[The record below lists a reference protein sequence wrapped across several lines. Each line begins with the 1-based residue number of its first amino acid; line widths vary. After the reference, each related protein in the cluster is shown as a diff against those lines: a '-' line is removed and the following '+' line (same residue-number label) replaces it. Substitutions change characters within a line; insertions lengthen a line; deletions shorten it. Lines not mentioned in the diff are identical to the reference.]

1 MNAQCYRVI
10 FNKARGMLMVVSES
24 ARSQGKTSN
33 PSEGGSAISQVA
45 GGSQTSTQAS
55 ARSSY
60 QGGRL
65 ITLRSHL
72 LLALGLATIVT
83 SAHADATNIVAD
95 RNAVANQQAIILK
108 SSNGKAQVNIQTPSA
123 AGVSRNVFTQFD
135 VGNDGAILNNSRVN
149 AQTQLAGWVEG
160 NPYLARGEARVILN
174 EVNSSDPSRLSGFT
188 EIAGGRAELIIA
200 NPAGITCAG
209 CGFINAA
216 RTTLTTGNT
225 LMDQGRVTGFDISKG
240 NIRVDGD
247 GLDTNGSDYTQILAK
262 TTEINAAVY
271 AKNLDV
277 INGSNTVSYEANGAD
292 SIITPKSSTG
302 SNQVTGVALDVSALG
317 AMYAGKIRL
326 IGTQKGMG
334 VINAGSIIASSG
346 SLQLDNNGNLINSG
360 SLIANQ
366 SKVDITTKGN
376 SVDNSGT
383 IASSREDVDIV
394 SATLTNSGVISSRD
408 TLGLQQTD
416 SITNSGE
423 IAASSFVITASA
435 LSNSGK
441 LLQTGS
447 GQLAID
453 TSSLINSQGGIIGK
467 NLYANASNPSTV
479 APTTKPPTS
488 AANGSSVQGGSD
500 TEASTPNLA
509 PLPAITR
516 DGNISVSNFTNT
528 GSLYTNGKINIDA
541 LSAVNRSKSSLAA
554 ARITIAGNGQ
564 VTNADSRLQ
573 LDQIN
578 WQLATFDNSKGQI
591 TATKDINIRSADQIN
606 NSQGTIAAM
615 GDITLNAGNQLN
627 NTQGTIQSNANL
639 TTNSS
644 ELGNT
649 QGIITSKGN
658 LTIDANGNLINTK
671 GRTSSEGKLT
681 VKAKDITNDQGSFSA
696 QQLDIVANRLDNSG
710 QLYGQTDNKITLNND
725 LQNSG
730 LIGSQANTT
739 INANS
744 VTQTASGSLI
754 AGMQADG
761 SLLESGSTAL
771 TVTAKDKVVS
781 QGKQMATGDM
791 TISGSTV
798 SLYDSV
804 TQARNITMKA
814 TTGDISNQK
823 AMLVAKDTLTLDSAQ
838 GNLNN
843 QSGEISAQNL
853 DIIAKRLDNTDGKIT
868 QTGNQKF
875 MLSLAEGIDNTRG
888 RIASKASTVAI
899 TTSTL
904 DNSSGAIMQAAQA
917 NPSLSI
923 TANKV
928 INDKGQVLSLGDQTW
943 QVATNIDNQNGVIQ
957 AQRFDITA
965 SNLDNIDGRI
975 IAVASKENVATQTK
989 DSQLNVS
996 GTINN
1001 TSSTDQT
1008 DKGAI
1013 TSNTGSLIINA
1024 GNLQNNKAQI
1034 SSSQSL
1040 QVNSNSLINSGSLYA
1055 KDITIANQNKLSNS
1069 GSIAA
1074 LGDSIINTGSLTQ
1087 SSAGQ
1092 LIAGLSANGEL
1103 GGNAD
1108 LSVISRGQ
1116 QTNAGTNIATGGV
1129 SLTGSDLDLIGSR
1142 NQSRNLLLRATAG
1155 DINLN
1160 KANTIV
1166 ADLVTL
1172 NATGRLSNDSGVLQ
1186 AEQFDWQISELS
1198 NIAGTINQ
1206 TGNQAF
1212 TLVTKGDINN
1222 QSGYIGGKAE
1232 SLTINTQ
1239 GQLNNTQ
1246 GSIVHSADVNTIAN
1260 SGATI
1265 IADSLLNLQGK
1276 LISNGKMTATVNKDF
1291 DSTEGA
1297 VQAKSLQVAAGKLTN
1312 LNGQLVSQS
1321 GDLQLVATDI
1331 INQGEKAYIQ
1341 SGQNLTIESKQ
1352 LSNSD
1357 KATVMAQGTVTI
1369 TADHSLNNS
1378 SDAVI
1383 ASNESM
1389 GINGGT
1395 LKNDAQIASVNKDL
1409 TISATN
1415 VNNASLGRLQAA
1427 TDTTIDTK
1435 QSLNNQGLIATTKTL
1450 KVTTGGDLNNQ
1461 TGTLSAAAI
1470 DLLSQQ
1476 GINND
1481 SGLIIQSGTDEVLLV
1496 KSKGPLSN
1504 KNTKT
1509 PANSD
1514 KQFGIITN
1522 GDVAI
1527 TSGSLDNLSGLIAAN
1542 NLTIDS
1548 SGNVGNKQGQL
1559 QATKRLTIKATGNAV
1574 LDNQGGQIGANKV
1587 DLIIGDAGSGRINNN
1602 GVDTLIQAATDLT
1615 LTTGTLSNQSTKQSA
1630 NSEKS
1635 QGILAG
1641 NALAI
1646 NASTISNTGGQLL
1659 ANDKITIK
1667 ASNQLN
1673 NQSGTINSQDIAISD
1688 SNTAGRG
1695 LVVANSQGL
1704 INANKDLSI
1713 TARGYSNAGGT
1724 ISAVDQANINVYDSV
1739 YYGSSDTINAADLK
1753 LTTQGNFTN
1762 SGKLSAQNALTVSA
1776 NNIDNLKGAEI
1787 TSNGT
1792 TALNASA
1799 NIDNRGLIN
1808 GVNSYLD
1815 AVSTV
1820 NNYSNGR
1827 IYGDH
1832 VAIKATTLNNTPDV
1846 FTKTQVDNCKAG
1858 PGCLV
1863 EIYDAASKE
1872 QVWMSQTYLDE
1883 LAKLETS
1890 DPSKYQQIMANNNFK
1905 YYKVTSDSAPVIA
1918 ARRRLDIGV
1927 NTLNNNSN
1935 QARSGIFNEDFNGQ
1949 AQIISNGEM
1958 HIGGRLDSNHQAIGR
1973 ANTVTNKGASIES
1986 AGDMAISANTLNN
1999 VNADFRKTTEIVSE
2013 KHVNKWRFKND
2024 KQGRLF
2030 DPSELRGSSWDYY
2043 VKETGEELGED
2054 YNDYNYTETISKDR
2068 VVASDASRIISG
2080 SDMYL
2085 AGNTFTNEKS
2095 IILSGENK
2103 QIYGKELINENKE
2116 DLIGNEV
2123 SARDGSYQLLEVR
2136 SHALGSKK
2144 SRDKIGGPVK
2154 YSPAPIITDTYELLI
2169 LNQEINKEVIDYGV
2183 STPKVNEL
2191 KSIANALQALT
2202 QNSQT
2207 TDNKSGNTE
2216 VSNTELADAANLL
2229 DKFAKAENS
2238 QLTKSQKQQIQDLIA
2253 AQNKGKPINAT
2264 QVEDLIGNINT
2275 QINQFASEEIRTS
2288 GNKVTLPN
2296 GGLYGINPDSNAD
2309 YLVESDA
2316 AFANYKNWLSSNY
2329 MLDRL
2334 SLDPSITQ
2342 KRLGD
2347 GYYEQQYIRDQIM
2360 MLTGRYYLGNYGDQ
2374 DSQYQGLMNAGIT
2387 TAQALNLR
2395 PGVALS
2401 ADQVA
2406 QLTTDMIWLVQQE
2419 VTLADGTSQK
2429 VLVPKVYTRQA
2440 VGQIDGTGNLIAA
2453 NNINMQLTGDLS
2465 NQGNI
2470 VGHNTL
2476 KINAN
2481 NLTNENGGLIKGNF
2495 VQIGTKN
2502 DLNNLSATLSANSAM
2517 QLDIGGDLNN
2527 NSLTYSTEAVK
2538 GASNGTRTGITQIAS
2553 IYIGD
2558 GLKGQVD
2565 ASGNPLTT
2573 FAANVGG
2580 NTTFSAGRLDNQG
2593 GSSFIDTKGNVAL
2606 DAVKTSYQTN
2616 SIGDANN
2623 YIKEGE
2629 TRDVGSNLTGSSD
2642 IIVKA
2647 GNNVTGTATQISS
2660 NTGTVGIIA
2669 GNNITFS
2676 EGRNTQNLSTATKST
2691 DKGFLGKKITQE
2703 RFDSQSDNAITSNL
2717 EGNKVTIQAGNNISL
2732 TGTNAISDKGVS
2744 LTAGGNLDILA
2755 AQNTSSQSSS
2765 SQTKKSGL
2773 FGADGGMGFTIGKQQ
2788 NDDSNASTALTH
2800 TASNVGAIDGNVII
2814 TAGGNYQQTG
2824 SNLIAGMRDDSD
2836 KDFKD
2841 PNRGNTVVRAKSIN
2855 IDNAL
2860 DIYTNHSEQKSKQSG
2875 MTVSVSNSL
2884 VDSAKSINA
2893 LVDAGGNT
2901 DSVRMKGMAGVAGA
2915 LKVKALAKE
2924 ANSAGYYLLDGN
2936 LKGMGNTRSQATIGS
2951 QKSQSNS
2958 SSYTEQ
2964 NQASSIT
2971 TNNLALI
2978 ATGAGKDSNINVKGS
2993 NLDVTNNAL
3002 FQADNDFNVNA
3013 AAQNSQTR
3021 SNNKSSSTAI
3031 GGYAD
3036 SSGSGGIT
3044 ASASKAKGHANSDST
3059 TYANSHI
3066 NVGGTT
3072 TFDIGNNVNIKGGV
3086 INTDR
3091 AQGTIGGDVNIESL
3105 QDTAT
3110 YDSKQKNMG
3119 FSADLDLAKG
3129 TGSSLSVN
3137 GGKTNL
3143 NSDYK
3148 AVGEQSG
3155 IFANQAD
3162 IVAEGKGTF
3171 KGGVFVTSKAAQDN
3185 GNSSIVFKQGMTS
3198 TDLKN
3203 NASHEGDAISIG
3215 LSVGKTTGKPQATM
3229 NGLGYG
3235 TDGDSDSS
3243 ITKGGVSGYNDK
3255 EGIFT
3260 TDNREVLAGQL
3271 DNVFDATR
3279 VNEELAAQTQITKDF
3294 GKEAP
3299 KAVGDFANNRIKAII
3314 VDTTLSNAEKNAAIA
3329 KWDEGGIYRVAA
3341 HTALGALGTGSVEGA
3356 LTTGGVAAA
3365 APTLNDIQFKVTKA
3379 LIDKGMSADIANG
3392 TASGVISLTLLGVGS
3407 AAGLD
3412 TSSTVTATNVDANNR
3427 QLHPQE
3433 KELAK
3438 VLFEKAKKQGWK
3450 RADGKSYTLQEIE
3463 DALRWANSTKYNE
3476 KYNDDVTIIVGNNAK
3491 GAAIDKVM
3499 YDNGIGADFESR
3511 LWKNT
3516 ASTSKTTTFT
3526 QNFSNIKKP
3535 DTNLV
3540 NLIQNQTKSYG
3551 YSWTGG
3557 VVQPYKGKTAGPTS
3571 GKPKPRGN
3579 QAPIVTQKELDA
3591 RNQAVKNGADLRD
3604 GKSIQAVSDAT
3615 ANKYVTPTIQ
3625 AGFGAAE
3632 VAGGAVLSTTCATG
3646 ITCVAAGAVVANGL
3660 DNIATGATNFG
3671 GKPSQQVPSV
3681 ALDIAGV
3688 PRKNAAIVKV
3698 VADLG
3703 TGGILAVGAKPA
3715 LTVTKPKTL
3724 TVSETRNTR
3733 VENNFNVDNN
3743 ALDNSY
3749 PREEFWYKDDIYA
3762 PTVVRNPEVMNGL
3775 LRQNGIELKQGV
3787 TPQEVFE
3794 NVYQTPSFSRPDPS
3808 SYLSPSY
3815 IANWNSKWDDG
3826 AVRFATMESVKT
3838 RGTIGPPKAFVI
3850 PKSEYDNLIRQT
3862 GGDLAEVEVKLSL
3875 RKGYLTNGD
3884 IGIYHVKPQSTTN
3897 VRMPSGNEGGA
3908 NTQWL
3913 IGGKTANGYQEG
3925 ILDLT
3930 NGDIQFK
3937 KLN

>member
-1 MNAQCYRVI
+1 
-10 FNKARGMLMVVSES
+10 MVVSES
-24 ARSQGKTSN
+24 ARSQGKTGN
-33 PSEGGSAISQVA
+33 PANGGSKISQVA
-45 GGSQTSTQAS
+45 GASQTAAQTNST
-55 ARSSY
+55 Y
-60 QGGRL
+60 QGGQL
-65 ITLRSHL
+65 VALRSHV
-72 LLALGLATIVT
+72 LLALGLATIVASSVSISN
-83 SAHADATNIVAD
+83 SAYADATSIVAD
-95 RNAVANQQAIILK
+95 RNAAANQQATILK
-108 SSNGKAQVNIQTPSA
+108 SSNGTTQVNIQAPSA
-123 AGVSRNVFTQFD
+123 AGVSRNVFSQFD
-135 VGNDGAILNNSRVN
+135 VGTDGAIINNSRTN

-174 EVNSSDPSRLSGFT
+174 EVNSSDPSRLSGYT
-188 EIAGGRAELIIA
+188 EIAGGRAELVIA

-209 CGFINAA
+209 CGFINAS
-216 RTTLTTGNT
+216 RTTLTTGNA
-225 LMDQGRVTGFDISKG
+225 LMDQGKLTGFDVTGGKVRI
-240 NIRVDGD
+240 DGD
-247 GLDTNGSDYTQILAK
+247 GLDTSGSDYTQILAK
-262 TTEINAAVY
+262 SAQINGAVY

-277 INGSNTVSYEANGAD
+277 ITGNNQISYEADGTE
-292 SIITPKSSTG
+292 STITPKSSTG
-302 SNQVTGVALDVSALG
+302 SNQATGVALDVSALG

-326 IGTQKGMG
+326 IGTDKGMG
-334 VINAGSIIASSG
+334 VTNAGSIIASSG
-346 SLQLDNNGNLINSG
+346 GLQLDNDGNLINSG

-366 SKVDITTKGN
+366 GKVAVNVGSNTIN
-376 SVDNSGT
+376 NSGT
-383 IASSREDVDIV
+383 IASSRDAAALSSSSLD
-394 SATLTNSGVISSRD
+394 NSGVISSRD
-408 TLGLQQTD
+408 ILSLQQTGN
-416 SITNSGE
+416 ITNSGE
-423 IAASSFVITASA
+423 IATGSFDVKANA
-435 LSNSGK
+435 LNNSGK

-453 TSSLINSQGGIIGK
+453 TSALVNQQGGIIGQ

-488 AANGSSVQGGSD
+488 AANGSSVQGGND
-500 TEASTPNLA
+500 IEASTPNLA

-541 LSAVNRSKSSLAA
+541 LSAVNQGKSSLAVD
-554 ARITIAGNGQ
+554 RINIAGNGQ

-578 WQLATFDNSKGQI
+578 WQLANFDNNKGQI
-591 TATKDINIRSADQIN
+591 TATKDINIRSSDQIN

-627 NTQGTIQSNANL
+627 NTQGVIQSNGNL

-644 ELGNT
+644 ELDNT
-649 QGIITSKGN
+649 QGIISSKGN
-658 LTIDANGNLINTK
+658 LSIDANGNLINTK

-681 VKAKDITNDQGSFSA
+681 VKAKDVTNDQGSFSA
-696 QQLDIVANRLDNSG
+696 QQQLDIVANRLTNSG
-710 QLYGQTDNKITLNND
+710 QIYGQTGNQITLNND

-739 INANS
+739 INAS
-744 VTQTASGSLI
+744 TITQTASGSLV
-754 AGMQADG
+754 AGMQTDG
-761 SLLESGSTAL
+761 SLIEGGSAAL

-791 TISGSTV
+791 TISGSSV
-798 SLYDSV
+798 SLDDSV
-804 TQARNITMKA
+804 TQARNITMRA
-814 TTGDISNQK
+814 TGDISNQK
-823 AMLVAKDTLTLDSAQ
+823 ATIVAKENLTLDSAQ

-843 QSGEISAQNL
+843 QSSEISAQNL
-853 DIIAKRLDNTDGKIT
+853 DIIAKSLDNTDGKIA
-868 QTGNQKF
+868 QTGNQNL

-888 RIASKASTVAI
+888 RIASNASTVAI

-965 SNLDNIDGRI
+965 SDLDNIDGRI
-975 IAVASKENVATQTK
+975 LAVASKEKVSTQTK

-1001 TSSTDQT
+1001 TSSTEQT

-1024 GNLQNNKAQI
+1024 GNLQNDKAQI

-1074 LGDSIINTGSLTQ
+1074 LGDSTINTGSLNQ
-1087 SSAGQ
+1087 SKEGQ

-1103 GGNAD
+1103 GGNAN
-1108 LSVISRGQ
+1108 LTVTSRGQ

-1160 KANTIV
+1160 KANTSV
-1166 ADLVTL
+1166 ADLATL

-1186 AEQFDWQISELS
+1186 AGQFDWQISELS

-1246 GSIVHSADVNTIAN
+1246 GSIVHSANVNTSAN

-1265 IADSLLNLQGK
+1265 IVDSLLNLQGK

-1357 KATVMAQGTVTI
+1357 KATVMAQGTATI
-1369 TADHSLNNS
+1369 TADDSLNNS

-1409 TISATN
+1409 TISATT

-1504 KNTKT
+1504 KNTNT

-1514 KQFGIITN
+1514 KQLGIITN

-1527 TSGSLDNLSGLIAAN
+1527 TSGSLNNLSGLIAAN

-1559 QATKRLTIKATGNAV
+1559 QATKQLTIKATGNAV

-1587 DLIIGDAGSGRINNN
+1587 DLIIGDASSGRINNN
-1602 GVDTLIQAATDLT
+1602 GVDSLIQAATDLT

-1673 NQSGTINSQDIAISD
+1673 NQSGTINSQDIVISD

-1927 NTLNNNSN
+1927 NTLNNNPN

-2103 QIYGKELINENKE
+2103 KIYGKELINENKE

-2296 GGLYGINPDSNAD
+2296 GGLYGIDPDSNAD

-2406 QLTTDMIWLVQQE
+2406 QLTTDMVWLVQQE

-2573 FAANVGG
+2573 FVANVGG

-2660 NTGTVGIIA
+2660 NTGTVGITA

-2732 TGTNAISDKGVS
+2732 TGTNAISDKGTT
-2744 LTAGGNLDILA
+2744 LTAGRDISILA
-2755 AQNTSSQSSS
+2755 AKNTSSQSSS

-2773 FGADGGMGFTIGKQQ
+2773 FSADGGMGFTIGKQQ

-2814 TAGGNYQQTG
+2814 TAGGKYQQTG
-2824 SNLIAGMRDDSD
+2824 SNLIAGMGDDSD

-2855 IDNAL
+2855 IDNAM
-2860 DIYTNHSEQKSKQSG
+2860 DVYTNQSEQKSKQSG

-2915 LKVKALAKE
+2915 FKVKALAKE
-2924 ANSAGYYLLDGN
+2924 ANSAGYDLLDGN
-2936 LKGMGNTRSQATIGS
+2936 LKGMGNTRAQATIGS

-2958 SSYTEQ
+2958 SSYNEV
-2964 NQASSIT
+2964 NQGSNIN

-2978 ATGAGKDSNINVKGS
+2978 ATGAGTDSNININGS
-2993 NLDVTNNAL
+2993 NLNVTNNAL
-3002 FQADNDFNVNA
+3002 FQADNNFNVSGV
-3013 AAQNSQTR
+3013 AQNSNTR
-3021 SNNKSSSTAI
+3021 STNKSSNTAI
-3031 GGYAD
+3031 GGYA
-3036 SSGSGGIT
+3036 STGSGVGIT
-3044 ASASKAKGHANSDST
+3044 ASGSRAKGYANSDSV
-3059 TYANSHI
+3059 TYANSNI
-3066 NVGGTT
+3066 KVGNTT
-3072 TFDIGNNVNIKGGV
+3072 TLDIGNDVNIKGGV
-3086 INTDR
+3086 INTNK
-3091 AQGTIGGDVNIESL
+3091 AQGQILGDVNIESL

-3110 YDSKQKNMG
+3110 YDSKQKNIG
-3119 FSADLDLAKG
+3119 FTADVALEGA
-3129 TGSSLSVN
+3129 GSSLSLN
-3137 GGKTNL
+3137 GGKTDINA
-3143 NSDYK
+3143 DYK

-3155 IFANQAD
+3155 ILTGDGGFDLEVDGKTTLIGGAITTTDAAVAAGRNKYVSKGGITTQD
-3162 IVAEGKGTF
+3162 IVN
-3171 KGGVFVTSKAAQDN
+3171 TS
-3185 GNSSIVFKQGMTS
+3185 SY
-3198 TDLKN
+3198 
-3203 NASHEGDAISIG
+3203 EGDAIQ
-3215 LSVGKTTGKPQATM
+3215 VGVSLGMTDRKPQGNT

-3235 TDGDSDSS
+3235 TDSDSDGS
-3243 ITKGGVSGYNDK
+3243 ITKAGITGIAGNSG
-3255 EGIFT
+3255 IT
-3260 TDNREVLAGQL
+3260 TDNQAEYAGAL
-3271 DNVFDATR
+3271 ENVFDANR
-3279 VNEELAAQTQITKDF
+3279 VNEELGAQAQITQEF

-3299 KAVGDFANNRIKAII
+3299 KAVAEFSQSRINAIKA
-3314 VDTTLSNAEKNAAIA
+3314 DPTLSLDEKLEAIK

-3356 LTTGGVAAA
+3356 FTTGGVAAA
-3365 APTLNDIQFKVTKA
+3365 APTLNEVQEKIA
-3379 LIDKGMSADIANG
+3379 ESLIASGMSEDIAKG
-3392 TASGVISLTLLGVGS
+3392 TASGVISLTLLGTGA

-3427 QLHPQE
+3427 QLHFSEMTLLNKSAQDLYKKYGRSVEYWESMLYGVTYSHLDAEGKGKLDWLTENLEGGPKHGPNGKAFADIIEGDIVVAEQVYQNL
-3433 KELAK
+3433 KATYGNK
-3438 VLFEKAKKQGWK
+3438 VLPKDKNSSSKQDKDIKMFDDSGYYNDDSIYGTYGGSYQGNRNKGKKYNDLVVGLDKQMIDVATRGDRITPLFPEQYYIPLNELKALSTVGLSAAKTLAQKKARDQLLKDLKGLSVNANLKYHLANVDGFSRSKGIKGGHNRARFEAELKKQGGRIASETPTGIDGIVSIRYEIPKLDRAGNPDGWK
-3450 RADGKSYTLQEIE
+3450 SISSPKTVYDPIKFSDSEVLEMGLEAAAKG
-3463 DALRWANSTKYNE
+3463 YNE
-3476 KYNDDVTIIVGNNAK
+3476 AIRLGKRQYDETINGVK
-3491 GAAIDKVM
+3491 FHVYID
-3499 YDNGIGADFESR
+3499 
-3511 LWKNT
+3511 
-3516 ASTSKTTTFT
+3516 
-3526 QNFSNIKKP
+3526 
-3535 DTNLV
+3535 
-3540 NLIQNQTKSYG
+3540 
-3551 YSWTGG
+3551 
-3557 VVQPYKGKTAGPTS
+3557 
-3571 GKPKPRGN
+3571 
-3579 QAPIVTQKELDA
+3579 QK
-3591 RNQAVKNGADLRD
+3591 
-3604 GKSIQAVSDAT
+3604 
-3615 ANKYVTPTIQ
+3615 
-3625 AGFGAAE
+3625 
-3632 VAGGAVLSTTCATG
+3632 
-3646 ITCVAAGAVVANGL
+3646 
-3660 DNIATGATNFG
+3660 TGA
-3671 GKPSQQVPSV
+3671 
-3681 ALDIAGV
+3681 I
-3688 PRKNAAIVKV
+3688 
-3698 VADLG
+3698 
-3703 TGGILAVGAKPA
+3703 
-3715 LTVTKPKTL
+3715 
-3724 TVSETRNTR
+3724 
-3733 VENNFNVDNN
+3733 NNVH
-3743 ALDNSY
+3743 
-3749 PREEFWYKDDIYA
+3749 
-3762 PTVVRNPEVMNGL
+3762 
-3775 LRQNGIELKQGV
+3775 
-3787 TPQEVFE
+3787 PQ
-3794 NVYQTPSFSRPDPS
+3794 
-3808 SYLSPSY
+3808 
-3815 IANWNSKWDDG
+3815 
-3826 AVRFATMESVKT
+3826 
-3838 RGTIGPPKAFVI
+3838 
-3850 PKSEYDNLIRQT
+3850 
-3862 GGDLAEVEVKLSL
+3862 
-3875 RKGYLTNGD
+3875 
-3884 IGIYHVKPQSTTN
+3884 
-3897 VRMPSGNEGGA
+3897 
-3908 NTQWL
+3908 
-3913 IGGKTANGYQEG
+3913 
-3925 ILDLT
+3925 
-3930 NGDIQFK
+3930 
-3937 KLN
+3937 